1 MKICFIEDKSII
13 NHDQYIMRLGELT
26 CEHLNGVTGMSMDG
40 WARSWTFLIR
50 TRKRQSDSF

>member
-26 CEHLNGVTGMSMDG
+26 CEQLNGVDRYET
-40 WARSWTFLIR
+40 WTVGRAAGLF
-50 TRKRQSDSF
+50 

>member
-26 CEHLNGVTGMSMDG
+26 CEQLNGVDKMC
-40 WARSWTFLIR
+40 IR
-50 TRKRQSDSF
+50 DSLQTIPPRRRQR